1 VKSALLI
8 AGNQHDPA
16 IRKSGE
22 GGVQM
27 TELARD
33 EEFSAFVLARRP
45 ELLRSACL
53 LTAGDWHSAED
64 LVQTALAKL
73 YVAWPRVR
81 RTGTQV
87 AYAWRILVNAHIDE
101 VRRPRWRREQSVAA
115 PPDMPDPGALAAFPD
130 GLDGGAVRAALAA
143 LPPGM
148 RAAVV
153 LRHWADFNVE
163 ETAQI
168 LGCSAGTV
176 KSQTAKGIARLRELL
191 GDAVTPLPAANN
203 RTDNN

>member
-1 VKSALLI
+1 
-8 AGNQHDPA
+8 
-16 IRKSGE
+16 
-22 GGVQM
+22 M

-33 EEFSAFVLARRP
+33 EEFSAFVLASRP
-45 ELLRSACL
+45 GLLRSACL
-53 LTAGDWHSAED
+53 LTAGDWHTAED
-64 LVQTALAKL
+64 LVQVALAKL

-81 RTGTQV
+81 QSGTQV

-115 PPDMPDPGALAAFPD
+115 PPDTPDPSALTAFPD
-130 GLDGGAVRAALAA
+130 GLDGGAVRAALAT

-153 LRHWADFNVE
+153 LRHWADFSVE

-176 KSQTAKGIARLRELL
+176 KSQTAKGIARLRDLL
-191 GDAVTPLPAANN
+191 GDAATPLPAASGGHQP
-203 RTDNN
+203 RRD

>member
-1 VKSALLI
+1 
-8 AGNQHDPA
+8 
-16 IRKSGE
+16 
-22 GGVQM
+22 M

-45 ELLRSACL
+45 ELLRSAYL
-53 LTAGDWHSAED
+53 LTAGDWHGAED

-87 AYAWRILVNAHIDE
+87 GYAWRILVNAHIDE

-115 PPDMPDPGALAAFPD
+115 PPDTADPGALAAFPD
-130 GLDGGAVRAALAA
+130 GLDGGTVRAALAA

-163 ETAQI
+163 DTAQI

-176 KSQTAKGIARLRELL
+176 KSQTAKGIAKLRELL
-191 GDAVTPLPAANN
+191 GDAAAPLPAANS
-203 RTDNN
+203 RADNN

>member
-1 VKSALLI
+1 
-8 AGNQHDPA
+8 
-16 IRKSGE
+16 
-22 GGVQM
+22 M

-101 VRRPRWRREQSVAA
+101 TRRPRWRREETVAA
-115 PPDMPDPGALAAFPD
+115 PPDLPDPRALSAFPD
-130 GLDGGAVRAALAA
+130 GLDGGVVRAALAA

-148 RAAVV
+148 RATVV
-153 LRHWADFNVE
+153 LRHWADFSVE

-168 LGCSAGTV
+168 LGCSTGTV
-176 KSQTAKGIARLRELL
+176 KSQTAKGIGRLRDLL
-191 GDAVTPLPAANN
+191 EGAALPAAD
-203 RTDNN
+203 RVPAADSRADNN